1 MRIILQARAE
11 DDLEKIYAWIAK
23 DSPRNA
29 DEVIERIYKSMEVL
43 RLFPRSGRV
52 GRLEET
58 SELKVPRLPYVLVYT
73 VDEQAI
79 AIRAVF
85 HTARMRE

>member
-1 MRIILQARAE
+1 MKIILQARAE

-43 RLFPRSGRV
+43 RMFPRSGRV
-52 GRLEET
+52 GRLEGT